1 MSLCKNP
8 AGTGHEIH
16 THNTMMLMSLHTC
29 KELSK
34 DKAITFTIASRGIKY
49 LGVKFIEIE
58 NLDSEH
64 HTTLSRGTE
73 DLNRDT
79 VAWS

>member
-1 MSLCKNP
+1 MSLCGNP

-16 THNTMMLMSLHTC
+16 AHKSVMLISLHTC
-29 KELSK
+29 KEHSK
-34 DKAITFTIASRGIKY
+34 DKAITFTIALRGIKY
-49 LGVKFIEIE
+49 LGIKFIEIE

-73 DLNRDT
+73 DLN
-79 VAWS
+79 

>member
-1 MSLCKNP
+1 MSLCGNP
-8 AGTGHEIH
+8 AGIGHEIH
-16 THNTMMLMSLHTC
+16 THNLMMLMSLHTC
-29 KELSK
+29 KEQSK

-58 NLDSEH
+58 RDSEH